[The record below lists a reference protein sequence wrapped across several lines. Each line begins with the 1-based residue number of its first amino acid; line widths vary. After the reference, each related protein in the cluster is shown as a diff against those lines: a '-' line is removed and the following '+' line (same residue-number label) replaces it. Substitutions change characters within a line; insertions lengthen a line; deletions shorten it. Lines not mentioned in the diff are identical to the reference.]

1 MKNGLIAL
9 CLSIGLIFGTAMLP
23 ATPPQ
28 PILVVS
34 KVTPQEMLDVSV
46 MVEARG
52 STGTG
57 VLFVRGDDTYV
68 VTATH
73 VVESLKTKKD
83 GKVTYLPATIKQ
95 RIMKRG
101 KFAGNIQLSATVVRT
116 SDMHN
121 SYDLAL
127 LKVSSGKHFKRGAT
141 IYRGLIPQVGTK
153 VCHVGSLM
161 GPIGEGSF
169 SEGIVS
175 QHYRSF
181 AGAGVHLDQTTA
193 IIYPGS
199 SGGGVFL
206 PNGQLVGI
214 VTRGIGPGVAFYVP
228 ARLLLRWAKQSGIDW
243 VFDSSGVMPPKKL

>member
-1 MKNGLIAL
+1 VIA
-9 CLSIGLIFGTAMLP
+9 
-23 ATPPQ
+23 
-28 PILVVS
+28 
-34 KVTPQEMLDVSV
+34 
-46 MVEARG
+46 
-52 STGTG
+52 
-57 VLFVRGDDTYV
+57 
-68 VTATH
+68 
-73 VVESLKTKKD
+73 SLKEKKD
-83 GKVTYLPATIKQ
+83 GKVRYQPATIKQ

-101 KFAGNIQLSATVVRT
+101 VFVGNIQLSATVVRV

-127 LKVSSGKHFKRGAT
+127 LKVASGKHFKRGAV
-141 IYRGLIPQVGTK
+141 IYRGLIPQIGTK
-153 VCHVGSLM
+153 VCHVGSLQ

-181 AGAGVHLDQTTA
+181 PGAGVHLDQTTA

-199 SGGGVFL
+199 SGGGMFL

-214 VTRGIGPGVAFYVP
+214 VTRGIGPGIAFYVP
-228 ARLLLRWAKQSGIDW
+228 TRLVLRWAKQSGIEW